1 MDIIVAAHSVLR
13 WAVTALAAVGLV
25 QAVSA
30 AGSAGGRRVVALAFV
45 GLLDLQVLLGVILL
59 TRKGAL
65 ATTWRHVVFMVLAVA
80 AAHVFS
86 VRARKADASAR
97 RDRVL
102 LFAAP
107 VVLILFGL
115 LQVL

>member
-1 MDIIVAAHSVLR
+1 
-13 WAVTALAAVGLV
+13 
-25 QAVSA
+25 
-30 AGSAGGRRVVALAFV
+30 
-45 GLLDLQVLLGVILL
+45 
-59 TRKGAL
+59 
-65 ATTWRHVVFMVLAVA
+65 MVLAVA